1 MLKNTFVSKNPEL
14 WKRLYTTYVR
24 LHFEYAVQVW
34 NPYAQN
40 FVAALEKVQ
49 RRVTKISHILKHL
62 TYQERMQNL
71 NLTSLKVRRER
82 GDRIRLHK
90 KVSVMNK
97 VNWVDD
103 YERDAQRRGNRK
115 DKYE

>member
-1 MLKNTFVSKNPEL
+1 
-14 WKRLYTTYVR
+14 
-24 LHFEYAVQVW
+24 
-34 NPYAQN
+34 
-40 FVAALEKVQ
+40 
-49 RRVTKISHILKHL
+49 
-62 TYQERMQNL
+62 MQNL
-71 NLTSLKVRRER
+71 KLTSLKVRRER